1 MPDPILNTPWYYG
14 GAGCGG
20 VVWACVARDDDG
32 WVKGCMECEMG
43 RPRLEGKSGETWGE
57 VV

>member
-1 MPDPILNTPWYYG
+1 M
-14 GAGCGG
+14 

-43 RPRLEGKSGETWGE
+43 RPRLEGESGETWGE